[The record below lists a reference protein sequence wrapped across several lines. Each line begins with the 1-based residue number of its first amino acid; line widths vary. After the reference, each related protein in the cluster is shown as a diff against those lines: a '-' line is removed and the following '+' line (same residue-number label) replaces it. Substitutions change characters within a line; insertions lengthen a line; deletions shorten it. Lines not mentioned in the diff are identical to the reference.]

1 MIRVVILTILGIIT
15 FIKSINFVNV
25 IEKDIIIE
33 IKKKGLI
40 SLLIALS
47 TTLLYFKYNNSVEFY
62 MYYYISIYLLISG
75 YIDYKTKNV
84 YPIFNWVT
92 IIIGVIYLIYIKNMG
107 IDIRYTITCVII
119 YIVLVKIMGYLN
131 YFGEGDVDIYIALS
145 IFIGCLKINSS
156 LVLAILLL
164 NMILSEVVLIITN
177 IKLLDIKKMR
187 FKKEIAFAPSIAIS
201 TMLFILLL

>member
-25 IEKDIIIE
+25 IEKDSIIE